1 MNIDERLAFLLQSTE
16 SLHESVQQNTANIEA
31 LTARIDQ
38 LTGTVET
45 DAKRINA
52 LITAIEIDAANIRSL
67 ANIAG
72 AHEDRISKL
81 EGGA

>member
-16 SLHESVQQNTANIEA
+16 SLHASVQENTANIAALTRNSEGVDARIAA
-31 LTARIDQ
+31 LTA
-38 LTGTVET
+38 
-45 DAKRINA
+45 
-52 LITAIEIDAANIRSL
+52 AIEMDAVNIRSL